1 MKAGRKQ
8 RRMAMEPM
16 DNGLL
21 EKMIDS
27 FIKLRDKKEEL
38 IEKHKAE
45 LKQYNDAMVELE
57 GYLRG
62 HLKSQKLNSI
72 SCGAGTAFIQR
83 TRSATVADTA
93 IFREFVISNSNFDLA
108 DFRPKKDAVEGYI
121 EEHNG
126 EGVPGV

>member
-1 MKAGRKQ
+1 
-8 RRMAMEPM
+8 
-16 DNGLL
+16 
-21 EKMIDS
+21 MIDS

-126 EGVPGV
+126 EGVPGVNFSTRDIVLVQRR

>member
-1 MKAGRKQ
+1 
-8 RRMAMEPM
+8 
-16 DNGLL
+16 
-21 EKMIDS
+21 
-27 FIKLRDKKEEL
+27 L

-126 EGVPGV
+126 EGVPGVNFSTRDIVLVQRR